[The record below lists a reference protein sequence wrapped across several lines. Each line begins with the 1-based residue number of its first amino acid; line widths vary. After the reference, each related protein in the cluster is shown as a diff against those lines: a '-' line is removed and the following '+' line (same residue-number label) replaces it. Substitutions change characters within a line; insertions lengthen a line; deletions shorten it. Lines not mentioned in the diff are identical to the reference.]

1 MMNRK
6 MLTSTMLCAAIFLVG
21 CGDEE
26 VVEIK
31 PVVKAQPKAPKAPPK
46 KTLADVA
53 IEVNADPRIIWTDE
67 ENAESNVEREAIFRF
82 FTAFLQNNHVLLQP
96 MLSPEDQL
104 ELGTLA
110 DATNLTETL
119 NNVTRVDIRTGADL
133 ASGKSCVVAVYEV
146 GMNYQPQLWSFE
158 ESNGSVVFTSL
169 DSPPGLMDQLSGD
182 WVKSYFKRRAELL
195 AKAGDDDQSS
205 SYQLA
210 GEGTTS
216 SSGGGTPSI
225 PGSPGGPGDPGGP
238 GGPGKPGEPT
248 KKPGPPK
255 MPGTSLN

>member
-1 MMNRK
+1 MTNRK
-6 MLTSTMLCAAIFLVG
+6 IITSTILCATIFLTG
-21 CGDEE
+21 CGGEEE
-26 VVEIK
+26 VVDTK
-31 PVVKAQPKAPKAPPK
+31 PVVKAQPKGPKAPPK
-46 KTLADVA
+46 KTLSDIAT
-53 IEVNADPRIIWTDE
+53 EVNADPRIIWTDE
-67 ENAESNVEREAIFRF
+67 ENSESNLERESIFRF
-82 FTAFLQNNHVLLQP
+82 FTAFLHNEHALLRP
-96 MLSPEDQL
+96 MLSSADQL

-110 DATNLTETL
+110 DATNLTDTL
-119 NNVTRVDIRTGADL
+119 NNVTRVDIRTGSDL

-195 AKAGDDDQSS
+195 AKVGDDDQSS

-216 SSGGGTPSI
+216 SSGGGTPNI
-225 PGSPGGPGDPGGP
+225 PGSPGGPGGP
-238 GGPGKPGEPT
+238 GGPGKPGGPT

-255 MPGTSLN
+255 MPGTSTK